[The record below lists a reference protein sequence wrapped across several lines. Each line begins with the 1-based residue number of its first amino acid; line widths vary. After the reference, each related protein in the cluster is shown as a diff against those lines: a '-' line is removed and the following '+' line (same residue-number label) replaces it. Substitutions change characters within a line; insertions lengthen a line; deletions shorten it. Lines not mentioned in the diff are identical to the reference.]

1 MHPQPLPVAHR
12 RPSATRPRCAWA
24 LTLLAALCAPAAW
37 AQQFNIQ
44 PSSSVLVG
52 EPLQIEMSGWPKD
65 ALVTVRAQR
74 VVAVD
79 GRKALYAS
87 QAVFKADAQ
96 GRINLATQAPV
107 AGGAADA
114 GNTYGGVDLRGL
126 LWSMAPAPGAMAPA
140 AVAAADT
147 RRITFT
153 ASLQGP
159 ETAATATPSSI
170 KQTLDLLPALPG
182 VQSRAAT
189 PFEGAVLAW
198 LPLPERST
206 DRPAKRPALIL
217 LGGSEGGTAVTKN
230 APLWASRGYVVLALP
245 YYSAATWGPGGPG
258 PAELPSLPAAFADIA
273 IDRLEQARDWLAQQ
287 PEVDATRIGVMGT
300 SKGAEFAL
308 LAASKMPWI
317 KSIVAVVPSDVVWEG
332 WGPGVEP
339 GQRASFS
346 WRGQTLDFVPYQG
359 FPQEMAGFAT
369 GQDVKIRRPHDQGR
383 AAHPERAIAARIR
396 VEDIAAPV
404 MLVGGGDDQ
413 LWDSGGMAQNMA
425 QVRHAAGLE
434 TLVRVYRDAGHY
446 LGGTGTDPTTQYN
459 VSPLKAGGTPAA
471 NARAQADAH
480 AATLEFLRRTLGPL
494 PP

>member
-1 MHPQPLPVAHR
+1 
-12 RPSATRPRCAWA
+12 
-24 LTLLAALCAPAAW
+24 
-37 AQQFNIQ
+37 
-44 PSSSVLVG
+44 
-52 EPLQIEMSGWPKD
+52 
-65 ALVTVRAQR
+65 
-74 VVAVD
+74 
-79 GRKALYAS
+79 
-87 QAVFKADAQ
+87 
-96 GRINLATQAPV
+96 
-107 AGGAADA
+107 
-114 GNTYGGVDLRGL
+114 
-126 LWSMAPAPGAMAPA
+126 
-140 AVAAADT
+140 
-147 RRITFT
+147 
-153 ASLQGP
+153 
-159 ETAATATPSSI
+159 
-170 KQTLDLLPALPG
+170 
-182 VQSRAAT
+182 
-189 PFEGAVLAW
+189 
-198 LPLPERST
+198 
-206 DRPAKRPALIL
+206 
-217 LGGSEGGTAVTKN
+217 
-230 APLWASRGYVVLALP
+230 
-245 YYSAATWGPGGPG
+245 
-258 PAELPSLPAAFADIA
+258 
-273 IDRLEQARDWLAQQ
+273 LAQQ

-346 WRGQTLDFVPYQG
+346 WRGQTLDFVSYQG